1 MPELTVVGKPIPIVD
16 GIPKTVGQ
24 AKFVEDIRL
33 PGMLC
38 ARILRSPHAHARIAH
53 IDTSRARQV
62 RGVKSIVT
70 AADTPGIKYIILGPP
85 YEDRLPL
92 AADKVR
98 FIGEEV
104 GAVAAVDEDAASE
117 ALELIRI
124 EYEELPAVFDPEEA
138 MRPGAPSVHDV
149 EKNVA
154 ARSLRHFGDVER
166 GFLESDH
173 IFEDRFSAPAQAHC
187 SLETQG
193 TLASFDAGGN
203 LSVWTTTQS
212 SYYVRKEVAHV
223 LGLSAS
229 KVRVREVYTAGSFGS
244 RSKICTTE
252 SICALLALKA
262 ERPVRLILSR
272 EEEFTVTRVSHPTV
286 VYLKTGVTKNGQITA
301 RHIRVIVDNGAYN
314 NTGPSITSA
323 SGLVLASLYRVPN
336 VKYEGL
342 TVYTNKQPGGSFR
355 GYGSPQVVFA
365 MESQM
370 DMIAERLGIDGVE
383 LRLRHANQ
391 PGETTTSGWK
401 ITSCGLSECIST
413 AASHAQWDEIKADR
427 TSDRGVGIA
436 SVVHP
441 SGARIHADGDYSSAI
456 VRVDTDGT
464 VTLYSGFVDSGQWSK
479 TTMIQVAAE
488 ELGARFEDIR
498 IVSMDT
504 ELTPVDLGSYA
515 SRTAFITGNAVRLA
529 AGDARRQLIEAAADV
544 LEANPRD
551 LVAAN
556 GRIFVAGNP
565 ERHLGFGEAI
575 LASSQITGQSVFG
588 KGHYDPPTG
597 ELDRKTGYGNFSAA
611 YSFGAQAV
619 EVEVDKGKGQVR
631 VLKCVA
637 AFDVGHPLNPLAV
650 EGQIEGAIAQ
660 GLGFA
665 LSESQVYDR
674 GRAMV
679 SSFADYRAPRAT
691 DLPEIEVI
699 LVETDDPMGPFGAK
713 SVGESGM
720 VPTAAAV
727 ANAVYDAIGVRIKD
741 LPITPEKVLAALRE
755 KSNQETAG

>member
-1 MPELTVVGKPIPIVD
+1 M
-16 GIPKTVGQ
+16 
-24 AKFVEDIRL
+24 
-33 PGMLC
+33 
-38 ARILRSPHAHARIAH
+38 
-53 IDTSRARQV
+53 DTSRARRL

-104 GAVAAVDEDAASE
+104 AAVAAVDEDTASE
-117 ALELIRI
+117 ALEFIQV

-138 MRPGAPSVHDV
+138 MRPGAPSIHDV
-149 EKNVA
+149 ENNIA
-154 ARSLRHFGDVER
+154 ARSLRHFGDTKK
-166 GFLESDH
+166 GFLDSDYV
-173 IFEDRFSAPAQAHC
+173 FEDTFSAQAQAHC
-187 SLETQG
+187 CLDTQG
-193 TLASFDAGGN
+193 TAAYVDPNGN
-203 LSVWTTTQS
+203 LSIWTTTQS
-212 SYYVRKEVAHV
+212 GYYVRKELAHV
-223 LGLSAS
+223 LGLPPS
-229 KVRVREVYTAGSFGS
+229 KIRVMDLYTAGSFGS

-252 SICALLALKA
+252 AICAFLAQKA

-272 EEEFTVTRVSHPTV
+272 QEEFTVTRVSHPTV
-286 VYLKTGVTKNGQITA
+286 VYIKTGVTKNGRIIA
-301 RHIRVIVDNGAYN
+301 RHIRAIVDNGAYN
-314 NTGPSITSA
+314 NTGPSITSY
-323 SGLVLASLYRVPN
+323 SGLLLASLYRVPN
-336 VKYEGL
+336 VNYEGY

-355 GYGSPQVVFA
+355 GYGGPQVVFA

-401 ITSCGLSECIST
+401 ITSCGLSDCIST
-413 AASHAQWDEIKADR
+413 AASHVQWDRIKADR
-427 TSDRGVGIA
+427 TSARGVGIA

-456 VRVDTDGT
+456 VRVDVDGT
-464 VTLYSGFVDSGQWSK
+464 VTLYSGLVDSGQWSK
-479 TTMIQVAAE
+479 TTMMQVAAE
-488 ELGARFEDIR
+488 ELGARFEDVR

-515 SRTAFITGNAVRLA
+515 SRTAFITGNAVKLA
-529 AGDARRQLIEAAADV
+529 AGDARQQLLEAAADI
-544 LEANPRD
+544 LEANPLD
-551 LVAAN
+551 LVTAK

-565 ERHLGFGEAI
+565 ERSLSFGQAVS
-575 LASSQITGQSVFG
+575 ASPQRTGQSVFG

-597 ELDRKTGYGNFSAA
+597 QIDRQTGYGNFSAA
-611 YSFGAQAV
+611 HCFGAQAV
-619 EVEVDKGKGQVR
+619 EVEVDQERGQVR

-665 LSESQVYDR
+665 LSESQVYDH
-674 GRAMV
+674 GRAMI
-679 SSFADYRAPRAT
+679 STFTDYRAPRAT
-691 DLPEIEVI
+691 DLPEIEVS

-713 SVGESGM
+713 CVGEAGM

-755 KSNQETAG
+755 KETTVWGDASSREFR